1 MLLSVGRNFNG
12 KWNVEKIMTLEINMD
27 IEIDYLRN
35 RLCEILNDI
44 QDLEIKVNNL
54 MIFTEEYEEYPF
66 VKDETKQ

>member
-1 MLLSVGRNFNG
+1 MN
-12 KWNVEKIMTLEINMD
+12 KEM
-27 IEIDYLRN
+27 DYLRD

-66 VKDETKQ
+66 IKNEMGKEQLYDI